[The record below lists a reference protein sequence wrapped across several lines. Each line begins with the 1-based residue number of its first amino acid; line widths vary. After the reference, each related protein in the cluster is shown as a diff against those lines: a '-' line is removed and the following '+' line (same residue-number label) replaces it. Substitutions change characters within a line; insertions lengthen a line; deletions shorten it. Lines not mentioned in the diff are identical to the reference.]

1 MSAVN
6 KINEATKALLNVLDL
21 IEVLDKAE
29 FENTMIENLILSKD
43 AINNLIS
50 TFSDA
55 VYELEAVQTL
65 PSGTKCL
72 FSFKGQKSNMVKE
85 LNEVLGYYHDFED
98 LESKTCIIQNLE
110 TFSELGNKDY
120 NRKNVYHRN
129 AAHFPAANHRSL
141 SYYLAL
147 F

>member
-1 MSAVN
+1 LKNTFIKSIKGDNMSAVN

-65 PSGTKCL
+65 PSG
-72 FSFKGQKSNMVKE
+72 
-85 LNEVLGYYHDFED
+85 
-98 LESKTCIIQNLE
+98 
-110 TFSELGNKDY
+110 
-120 NRKNVYHRN
+120 
-129 AAHFPAANHRSL
+129 
-141 SYYLAL
+141 
-147 F
+147 

>member
-65 PSGTKCL
+65 PSG
-72 FSFKGQKSNMVKE
+72 
-85 LNEVLGYYHDFED
+85 
-98 LESKTCIIQNLE
+98 
-110 TFSELGNKDY
+110 
-120 NRKNVYHRN
+120 
-129 AAHFPAANHRSL
+129 
-141 SYYLAL
+141 
-147 F
+147 